1 MKLVKPKEE
10 FITFFREVF
19 MKRYEERKQEIKGD
33 YIKKLQEIT
42 ELETEQVWLV
52 EKGKKGIIPDTL
64 LQKQLA
70 ESEQKIMLAKMSLN
84 EAYTEELEIE
94 TLLSYAEVFIRT
106 PELAW
111 YDAPFEA
118 KLKYQRLMFPKGI
131 YYHYDNYSNSQLGL
145 PFKLINDVA
154 ALQSTSVSRLYQ
166 IWNRFL
172 TNSCVSIKQCSNIR
186 FQYQTTT
193 IEVRLIS

>member
-10 FITFFREVF
+10 FITFFREMF

-33 YIKKLQEIT
+33 NIKKLQEIT

-52 EKGKKGIIPDTL
+52 DKGKKGVIPDSL

-70 ESEQKIMLAKMSLN
+70 KSEQKIMLAKMSLN
-84 EAYTEELEIE
+84 ESYTEELEIDA
-94 TLLSYAEVFIRT
+94 LLSYAEVFIRT

-131 YYHYDNYSNSQLGL
+131 YYHYESYSNPQLGL
-145 PFKLINDVA
+145 PFKLISDVA
-154 ALQSTSVSRLYQ
+154 TSQSTNVTHDFVLSNTQ
-166 IWNRFL
+166 IDEFVRELQNWK
-172 TNSCVSIKQCSNIR
+172 VI
-186 FQYQTTT
+186 FQQYPFN
-193 IEVRLIS
+193 LA